1 MKRLIQLSLFLLSFS
16 LQAEPLRIVSS
27 EFVPHNGEQ
36 LPNQGYAIQLIR
48 EIFATQ
54 QQEIQIEFLPWP
66 RALLQ
71 ARQGEAVALIS
82 VWFDSERTSYLHYP
96 TPLYTNYMK
105 FYHSSTKPIRFTELE
120 QLAKTP
126 LRLGVVRG
134 YSYPQAIN
142 TLPFEWVEVNTD
154 LESLKMLA
162 LGRVDLVICEQMVA
176 EYLLSTELA
185 EYRAQ
190 LSPTGPLV
198 EARPM
203 YLAFSKAHPDSELM
217 QRKFEQ
223 GLQQLKQQRRL
234 ELLQPVY

>member
-1 MKRLIQLSLFLLSFS
+1 MKWIIRLWLLMLSFS
-16 LQAEPLRIVSS
+16 LVAEPLRIVSS

-71 ARQGEAVALIS
+71 ARQGEAAAIVS
-82 VWFDSERTSYLHYP
+82 VWFDSERTDYLHYP

-105 FYHSSTKPIRFTELE
+105 FYHSTTKPITFTELD

-134 YSYPQAIN
+134 YSYPQAIKS
-142 TLPFEWVEVNTD
+142 LPFEWIEVSTD

-176 EYLLSTELA
+176 EYLLATELA
-185 EYRAQ
+185 DYSTQ
-190 LSPTGPLV
+190 LSSTGPIV

-203 YLAFSKAHPDSELM
+203 YLAFAKAHPDSEVM

-223 GLQQLKQQRRL
+223 GLQQLKQQHRL
-234 ELLQPVY
+234 ELLQPIY

>member
-1 MKRLIQLSLFLLSFS
+1 MKLMIRLCLLFLSFS
-16 LQAEPLRIVSS
+16 LVAQPLRIVSS
-27 EFVPHNGEQ
+27 EFVPHNGEL
-36 LPNQGYAIQLIR
+36 LPNQGHAVQLIR

-54 QQEIQIEFLPWP
+54 QQDIQVDFLPWP

-71 ARQGEAVALIS
+71 ARQGEAAAIIS
-82 VWFDSERTSYLHYP
+82 VWFDAERTSYLHYP

-105 FYHSSTKPIRFTELE
+105 FYHNKTKPVLFAELD

-134 YSYPQAIN
+134 YSYPEAIKA
-142 TLPFEWVEVNTD
+142 LPFERTEVNTD

-176 EYLLSTELA
+176 EYLLATELT
-185 EYRAQ
+185 EYRTQ
-190 LSPTGPLV
+190 LSSTGPVV

-203 YLAFSKAHPDSELM
+203 YLAFSRAHPDAVLM
-217 QRKFEQ
+217 QKKFEQ
-223 GLQQLKQQRRL
+223 GLQQLKQQHRL
-234 ELLQPVY
+234 ELLQPDY

>member
-1 MKRLIQLSLFLLSFS
+1 MKLIIRLGLFLLSFS
-16 LQAEPLRIVSS
+16 LVAEPLRIVSS
-27 EFVPHNGEQ
+27 EFVPHNGEH
-36 LPNQGYAIQLIR
+36 LPNQGHAIQLVR

-54 QQEIQIEFLPWP
+54 HQDIQIEFLPWP

-82 VWFDSERTSYLHYP
+82 VWFDSERTDYLHYP

-105 FYHSSTKPIRFTELE
+105 FYHNSAKPIRFTELE
-120 QLAKTP
+120 QLSKTP

-134 YSYPQAIN
+134 YSYPQAIKA
-142 TLPFEWVEVNTD
+142 LPFEWIEVSTD

-176 EYLLSTELA
+176 EYLLSKELSD
-185 EYRAQ
+185 YSAQ
-190 LSPTGPLV
+190 LSSTGPVV

-203 YLAFSKAHPDSELM
+203 YLAFAKAHPDSEVM
-217 QRKFEQ
+217 QHKFEQ
-223 GLQQLKQQRRL
+223 GLLQLKQQHRL
-234 ELLQPVY
+234 EFLQPNY

>member
-16 LQAEPLRIVSS
+16 LPAEPLRIVSS

-36 LPNQGYAIQLIR
+36 LPNQGYAIELIR

-105 FYHSSTKPIRFTELE
+105 FYHSSTKPIRFTELD

-134 YSYPQAIN
+134 YSYPQAIKA
-142 TLPFEWVEVNTD
+142 LPFEWVEVSTD

-176 EYLLSTELA
+176 EYLLSTELS
-185 EYRAQ
+185 EYSAQ
-190 LSPTGPLV
+190 LSSTGPIV